1 MKKKGFTLVEV
12 LAVIVIVGILLVIAI
27 PQVLSM
33 IKRGT
38 RSYYHGIEN
47 DMKVAGVDYM
57 ETYRTLL
64 PREIGNTSVVTLEE
78 LINSDYIDEVKD
90 EKGNTCTGKVAIV
103 KAKKNSYK
111 YYSCLICGDY
121 YESSENDCSYDEYNN
136 KYADAADY
144 SIATHSDIYEVGQ
157 GKDFTSPLAR
167 VYYKGQLIKDDLKG
181 RPVKIDTNKI
191 GTYDLIF
198 YYHGAMKKVDI
209 KVKDETDPEKTSVVL
224 RLDNKDGKSYKSNWY
239 NGNVY
244 AEYKASDYT
253 KKGISGSG
261 IDYYEVSEDKET
273 WTKVEGNS
281 EIIEKEGN
289 YLRYV
294 RAVDKDGNTGK
305 VKEYRIKLDRT
316 KPTCSLEVKSGTP
329 YTNLIN
335 VLWYNTDIT
344 VGYKETDG
352 TYSNVM
358 KKPITYTMNNKET
371 KDNDLV
377 TVNKPI
383 EGLVITGTLT
393 DEAGNKNTC
402 KITVNVDN
410 VAPKLTAGAETA
422 VQDVATNRAR
432 DYFTQTYSVSKEDS
446 LVCKL
451 MTPDGE
457 TVTDT
462 VIDKVSELGLG
473 KNYVT
478 CTVTGGSGLQHT
490 TKTLFRH
497 WYYANVLCSGGR
509 YVNDYNHN
517 NGAGNCKMNY
527 YNDIGRCGCAYYYE
541 ARSSACGVESYN
553 SCATAGCGIAGYNT
567 CSTPACGE
575 IRENRQSCRSC
586 HTTVGS
592 ISACNAMGG
601 TASKDGSGNIECDY
615 QCCSTYSALVGYK
628 SCSNPACGAIYNTCQ
643 NSACGVAQWRS
654 CRDSSHGCER
664 GNDCTI
670 VENNYRSYNCHIT
683 GTTNVTGNGSISGNR
698 CSF

>member
-12 LAVIVIVGILLVIAI
+12 LAVIVIVGILLVIAV

-103 KAKKNSYK
+103 KTKKNSYK

-144 SIATHSDIYEVGQ
+144 SIETDSDIYEVGQ
-157 GKDFTSPLAR
+157 GKEFTSPLAR

-261 IDYYEVSEDKET
+261 IAYYEVSEDKET

-305 VKEYRIKLDRT
+305 IKEYRIMLDHTKPEVNLESLTSKEALYNSRYINTKTSVSDNFTKTYLCFTTVNDFTKCNWEEVEDFIDRDYTLPNEDGAGTQYTFYVFATDLAGNVSVSSKPYKLYTKCSVLTETGRGNWSGCDRACGGGT
-316 KPTCSLEVKSGTP
+316 DRKPIYYKDTYLGMTCPNGTETRSCNTMDCCSSTHTEYGGWSGCSAACGGGTQTQSYNVVSNYNGQSCGGGTNSQSCNTQGCCSSTTSSCGSYGSCSTNCGSGTMSRSCTKYSSYNGQNCGSYTETSGCSASSGCSSGGGSGCYCKNGKPTCCIKV
-329 YTNLIN
+329 
-335 VLWYNTDIT
+335 
-344 VGYKETDG
+344 
-352 TYSNVM
+352 
-358 KKPITYTMNNKET
+358 
-371 KDNDLV
+371 
-377 TVNKPI
+377 
-383 EGLVITGTLT
+383 
-393 DEAGNKNTC
+393 AG
-402 KITVNVDN
+402 
-410 VAPKLTAGAETA
+410 G
-422 VQDVATNRAR
+422 Q
-432 DYFTQTYSVSKEDS
+432 
-446 LVCKL
+446 
-451 MTPDGE
+451 
-457 TVTDT
+457 
-462 VIDKVSELGLG
+462 
-473 KNYVT
+473 
-478 CTVTGGSGLQHT
+478 
-490 TKTLFRH
+490 
-497 WYYANVLCSGGR
+497 
-509 YVNDYNHN
+509 
-517 NGAGNCKMNY
+517 
-527 YNDIGRCGCAYYYE
+527 
-541 ARSSACGVESYN
+541 
-553 SCATAGCGIAGYNT
+553 
-567 CSTPACGE
+567 
-575 IRENRQSCRSC
+575 
-586 HTTVGS
+586 
-592 ISACNAMGG
+592 
-601 TASKDGSGNIECDY
+601 
-615 QCCSTYSALVGYK
+615 QCPC
-628 SCSNPACGAIYNTCQ
+628 
-643 NSACGVAQWRS
+643 
-654 CRDSSHGCER
+654 
-664 GNDCTI
+664 
-670 VENNYRSYNCHIT
+670 
-683 GTTNVTGNGSISGNR
+683 
-698 CSF
+698 